1 MPSYFADQALLP
13 SGWAADVRFDVD
25 AAGDLTAVTPGGSV
39 DGARRLHGVAVPG
52 MPDLHSHA
60 FQRAMAG
67 LAERAGPG
75 GDSFWSWRDVM
86 YRFLAKLS
94 PDDIEAI
101 AAQLYVEL
109 LKHGYTAVAEFHYLH
124 NDPTGGPYENRGE
137 LAERILHAAGATG
150 IGLTLLPVLY
160 QASAFG
166 GKPPTEAQRRFVLET
181 DAFLALIEKLIQR
194 HRRDKQVHI
203 GIAPHSLRAA
213 PPDALRATL
222 NAVRGFDA
230 ELPIHIHAAEQTR
243 EVEDCL
249 AWSGKRPVEW
259 LLDEIGI
266 DAHWCLVH
274 ATHMTAAETQR
285 LAASGAVAGLC
296 PTTEGNLGDGLF
308 PLSAFLAANGIF
320 GIGSDSNVATSPVE
334 ELRWLE
340 YGQRLITR
348 SRNLADRTEGVS
360 TGASLFRRAL
370 AGGTRAL
377 GRRIGALAAGSR
389 ADIVALD
396 PDHPALYGRNG
407 DTLLDSWIFSGN
419 ANPVRD
425 VIVGGHLVV
434 RDGVHP
440 HEEQALADYRRAVAR
455 LAA

>member
-1 MPSYFADQALLP
+1 MPSYFAEQALLP
-13 SGWAADVRFDVD
+13 SGWAANVRFDVD
-25 AAGDLTAVTPGGSV
+25 PAGDLIAVTPAGSA

-67 LAERAGPG
+67 LGERAGPA

-86 YRFLAKLS
+86 YRFLAKLL

-150 IGLTLLPVLY
+150 IGVTLLPVLY
-160 QASAFG
+160 QASQFG
-166 GKPPTEAQRRFVLET
+166 GKPPTEGQRRFVLTTEE
-181 DAFLALIEKLIQR
+181 FLALVERLSQR
-194 HRRDKQVHI
+194 HRRDKQVRI

-213 PPDALRATL
+213 PPEALRTTLDALRS
-222 NAVRGFDA
+222 FDA
-230 ELPIHIHAAEQTR
+230 DAPVHIHAAEQTR

-259 LLDEIGI
+259 LLDEMAI
-266 DAHWCLVH
+266 DKRWCLVH
-274 ATHMTAAETQR
+274 ATHMTAEETQR
-285 LAASGAVAGLC
+285 FAASGAVAGLC

-308 PLSAFLAANGIF
+308 PFMDFLGAGGAF

-348 SRNLADRTEGVS
+348 ARNLADRTEGAS
-360 TGASLFRRAL
+360 TGATLFRRAL
-370 AGGTRAL
+370 AGGAQAL
-377 GRRIGALAAGSR
+377 ARPIGALAPGHR
-389 ADIVALD
+389 ADIVVLD
-396 PDHPALYGRNG
+396 PGHPALYGRSG

-425 VIVGGHLVV
+425 VLVGGHIVV

-455 LAA
+455 LAT

>member
-1 MPSYFADQALLP
+1 MTSYFAEQALLP
-13 SGWAADVRFDVD
+13 SGWAAHVRFEVD
-25 AAGDLTAVTPGGSV
+25 AAGDLTAVMPAASA
-39 DGARRLHGVAVPG
+39 DGATRLHGVAVPG

-67 LAERAGPG
+67 LGERAGPR

-86 YRFLAKLS
+86 YRFLAKLT

-124 NDPTGGPYENRGE
+124 NDPTGGPYESRGE
-137 LAERILHAAGATG
+137 LSERILAAAGATG
-150 IGLTLLPVLY
+150 IGMTLLPVLY
-160 QASAFG
+160 QSSQFG
-166 GKPPTEAQRRFVLET
+166 GKPPTEAQRRFVLTTEEFLGLVET
-181 DAFLALIEKLIQR
+181 LAQR
-194 HRRDKQVHI
+194 HRRDKQVRI

-213 PPDALRATL
+213 PPEALHA
-222 NAVRGFDA
+222 AVSAVHGFDA
-230 ELPIHIHAAEQTR
+230 AAPIHIHAAEQTR

-259 LLDEIGI
+259 LLDEAQI
-266 DAHWCLVH
+266 DRRWCLVH
-274 ATHMTAAETQR
+274 ATHMTPDETKR
-285 LAASGAVAGLC
+285 FAASGAVAGLC

-308 PLSAFLAANGIF
+308 PLSAFLDGGGAF
-320 GIGSDSNVATSPVE
+320 GVGSDSNVATSPVE

-348 SRNLADRTEGVS
+348 ARNLADRTEGAS
-360 TGASLFRRAL
+360 TGASLFRRSL
-370 AGGTRAL
+370 AGGAQAL
-377 GRRIGALAAGSR
+377 ARPIGALAPGKR
-389 ADIVALD
+389 ADIVVLD
-396 PDHPALYGRNG
+396 PDHPALYGRSG

-425 VIVGGHLVV
+425 VMVGGHFVV
-434 RDGVHP
+434 REGVHP
-440 HEEQALADYRRAVAR
+440 HEEQALADYRRAVKR
-455 LAA
+455 LGD

>member
-1 MPSYFADQALLP
+1 MPSYFAETALLP
-13 SGWAADVRFDVD
+13 TGWAARVRFEVD
-25 AAGDLTAVTPGGSV
+25 TAGDLAAVTANAPP
-39 DGARRLHGVAVPG
+39 DGASRLHGVAVPG

-67 LAERAGPG
+67 LGERVGPG

-124 NDPTGGPYENRGE
+124 NDPAGGAYETRAE
-137 LAERILHAAGATG
+137 LAERILAASGAAG

-160 QASAFG
+160 QTSQFG
-166 GKPPTEAQRRFVLET
+166 GKPPTEGQRRFVLST
-181 DAFLALIEKLIQR
+181 ADFLGLVEKLVHR
-194 HRRDKQVHI
+194 HRRDKQVRV

-213 PPDALRATL
+213 PPDALRETL
-222 NAVRGFDA
+222 AAVRKFDA
-230 ELPIHIHAAEQTR
+230 AMPVHIHAAEQTR
-243 EVEDCL
+243 EVEDCI

-259 LLDEIGI
+259 LLDEVGI
-266 DAHWCLVH
+266 DKRWCLVH
-274 ATHMTAAETQR
+274 ATHMTADETNR

-308 PLSAFLAANGIF
+308 PLPAFLDAGGAF
-320 GIGSDSNVATSPVE
+320 GVGSDSNVATSPVE

-348 SRNLADRTEGVS
+348 TRNLAEKAVGAS
-360 TGASLFRRAL
+360 TGAGLFRRAL
-370 AGGTRAL
+370 AGGAQAL
-377 GRRIGALAAGSR
+377 GRPIGALAPGMR
-389 ADIVALD
+389 ADIVVLD
-396 PDHPALYGRNG
+396 PDHPALYGRSG

-425 VIVGGHLVV
+425 VIVGGQTVV

-455 LAA
+455 LGD

>member
-1 MPSYFADQALLP
+1 MPSYFAEQALLP
-13 SGWAADVRFDVD
+13 TGWAARVRFEVD
-25 AAGDLTAVTPGGSV
+25 AAGDLTAVTANAAP
-39 DGARRLHGVAVPG
+39 DGATRLHGVAVPG

-67 LAERAGPG
+67 LGERAGPR

-86 YRFLAKLS
+86 YRFLAKLT

-124 NDPTGGPYENRGE
+124 NDPTGGPYESRGE
-137 LAERILHAAGATG
+137 LSERILAAAGATG
-150 IGLTLLPVLY
+150 IGMTLLPVLY
-160 QASAFG
+160 QTSQFG
-166 GKPPTEAQRRFVLET
+166 GKPPTEAQRRFVLTTEE
-181 DAFLALIEKLIQR
+181 FLGLVEKLMQR
-194 HRRDKQVHI
+194 HRRDRQVRI

-213 PPDALRATL
+213 PPEALHA
-222 NAVRGFDA
+222 AVRAVHSFDA
-230 ELPIHIHAAEQTR
+230 AAPIHIHVAEQTR

-259 LLDEIGI
+259 LLDETQI
-266 DAHWCLVH
+266 DRRWCLVH
-274 ATHMTAAETQR
+274 ATHMTADETKR
-285 LAASGAVAGLC
+285 FAASGAIAGLC

-308 PLSAFLAANGIF
+308 PLTAFLEGGGAF
-320 GIGSDSNVATSPVE
+320 GVGSDSNVATSPVE

-348 SRNLADRTEGVS
+348 ARNLADRTEGAS
-360 TGASLFRRAL
+360 TGASLFRRSL
-370 AGGTRAL
+370 AGGAQAL
-377 GRRIGALAAGSR
+377 GRPIGALAPGKR
-389 ADIVALD
+389 ADIVVLD

-425 VIVGGHLVV
+425 VIVGGHFVV

-440 HEEQALADYRRAVAR
+440 HEEQALADYRRAVKR
-455 LAA
+455 LGA